1 MDKTIYNTVY
11 RDHVIRILADRRKSR
26 GLHQYDV
33 SRQVGMGRTWLGK
46 IERCELRLDVMYMVR
61 LCRLYH
67 MSAARLVR
75 RLEKE
80 LP

>member
-1 MDKTIYNTVY
+1 VDKTIYNNVY
-11 RDHVIRILADRRKSR
+11 RSHVIQILKDRRKGR
-26 GLHQYDV
+26 GLRQYDV

-46 IERCELRLDVMYMVR
+46 IERCELRLDVLCMVR
-61 LCRLYH
+61 LCRIYH
-67 MSAARLVR
+67 MSAGRLVR